1 MRLSLCALAR
11 RRLFATGSLKAT
23 EFGGSIVRVRGRAA
37 KIMLPRYAP
46 KKPNMGRSFTCGQ
59 PAISSASAADQA
71 FISSEILWSLGRAR
85 FMQGAN
91 YECQPLNAQLHLSFP
106 RSAVTEADARH
117 RRSIRYSPWRISHL
131 GYRIRQQPSA
141 THSQSALAW
150 CGRGRD
156 RLPSKRYR
164 FRSTLSA
171 PDTRTPISRL
181 PRQHR
186 AKAATCAPRLPGL
199 GIRLLFAGFSDCRR
213 P

>member
-91 YECQPLNAQLHLSFP
+91 YECQQLNALLHLSFP
-106 RSAVTEADARH
+106 WSAV
-117 RRSIRYSPWRISHL
+117 
-131 GYRIRQQPSA
+131 A
-141 THSQSALAW
+141 T
-150 CGRGRD
+150 
-156 RLPSKRYR
+156 
-164 FRSTLSA
+164 
-171 PDTRTPISRL
+171 
-181 PRQHR
+181 
-186 AKAATCAPRLPGL
+186 AAVL
-199 GIRLLFAGFSDCRR
+199 CRR
-213 P
+213 NSH

>member
-1 MRLSLCALAR
+1 MRLSLCAMAR

-91 YECQPLNAQLHLSFP
+91 YECQQLNALLHLSFP
-106 RSAVTEADARH
+106 WSAV
-117 RRSIRYSPWRISHL
+117 
-131 GYRIRQQPSA
+131 A
-141 THSQSALAW
+141 T
-150 CGRGRD
+150 
-156 RLPSKRYR
+156 
-164 FRSTLSA
+164 
-171 PDTRTPISRL
+171 
-181 PRQHR
+181 
-186 AKAATCAPRLPGL
+186 AAVL
-199 GIRLLFAGFSDCRR
+199 CRR
-213 P
+213 NSH